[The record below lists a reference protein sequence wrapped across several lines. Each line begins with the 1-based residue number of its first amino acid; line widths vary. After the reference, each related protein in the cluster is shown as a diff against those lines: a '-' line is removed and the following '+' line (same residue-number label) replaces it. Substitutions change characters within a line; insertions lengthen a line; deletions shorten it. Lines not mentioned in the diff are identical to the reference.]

1 MKFNKTYSHKR
12 QDGVA
17 FYGLPRGYSRVMYH
31 HPGVRISNV
40 RAWIRDTLINQTEGY
55 HAVVNGTTNW
65 QIAEGANVVYAA
77 AHGSDQWNTN
87 SIHVCV
93 IPENVNYAHLRRLH
107 KELERIAG
115 KKLDA
120 VGHGD
125 VMPTQCPGDIDVNRI
140 INAEEE
146 EMKVTTRIANVYYRL
161 YLGRNHTDWSK
172 KYAIGRRTPNELQDH
187 LQTSRTFAE
196 YLEKAKQGKVDAK
209 NHLPIEMRRVYVDPN
224 EKKIT
229 QLENTLD
236 KEIDTKNKLADR
248 LHAKVG
254 EVEDLQDEVI
264 TLKSR
269 PDSRELNKLGE
280 ILEILIKKV
289 GLK

>member
-40 RAWIRDTLINQTEGY
+40 RAWIRDTLIHQTEGY
-55 HAVVNGTTNW
+55 HVVVNGTTNW
-65 QIAEGANVVYAA
+65 QIAEWENVVYAA

-93 IPENVNYAHLRRLH
+93 IPENVNYAHLGRLH

-120 VGHGD
+120 VGHGE
-125 VMPTQCPGDIDVNRI
+125 VMPTECPGDIDVKRI
-140 INAEEE
+140 IKPEESSV
-146 EMKVTTRIANVYYRL
+146 KVNRSQLNHLYRF
-161 YLGRNHTDWSK
+161 YLGRPVTDYGK
-172 KYAIGRRTPNELQDH
+172 RVY
-187 LQTSRTFAE
+187 
-196 YLEKAKQGKVDAK
+196 QGKKTFDETVKGLKNSNTFNSLLKQAKDGKLDPK
-209 NHLPIEMRRVYVDPN
+209 NHLPSDMRRVFKNPLEGKVS
-224 EKKIT
+224 